1 MKDLFGI
8 LVIVNVSMINHMILD
23 NICIMKIVTVEKNVD
38 KLVEECSENIDGN
51 EMIYNTARNK
61 KVCNSCTIQIVFLVI
76 FFIISISISSVF
88 IYFHWYLKRDNTH
101 VKLNTN
107 TQTTIY

>member
-8 LVIVNVSMINHMILD
+8 LVIVNVSMIIHVILD
-23 NICIMKIVTVEKNVD
+23 NIWIMKIVTVEKKVD
-38 KLVEECSENIDGN
+38 KLVEECSENI

-101 VKLNTN
+101 VKFNTN